1 MIQTAIG
8 AANAKDEC
16 LVAKFKNIKSVKR
29 LTTMKKMDNPAK
41 PAPVMIDEWMIG
53 MGVGVEIRAGYHVV
67 SDEQLAIFEMAP
79 DITVGYVDRVSQK
92 VSINGKD
99 KKDREQP
106 EKEGSLS

>member
-1 MIQTAIG
+1 VFGRQIQEYQKRKKTDHDEKDGQSGKTRCPFDQVKDHTA
-8 AANAKDEC
+8 
-16 LVAKFKNIKSVKR
+16 
-29 LTTMKKMDNPAK
+29 
-41 PAPVMIDEWMIG
+41 APVMIDEWMIG

-106 EKEGSLS
+106 EKEGSLFG